1 MTALAKPSRL
11 GTAIDPEF
19 GTRIVRVTDVASET
33 GGEVIKPVYSTIQA
47 WNADESYLMLYEVG
61 SGHRLYDGHSYEFIR
76 GLSINPADLEQVYW
90 DPLDPDLLYYVDG
103 NKLTE
108 YSVSQNSKRV
118 LHTFS
123 WCRSVSA
130 GEDPMY
136 ISWDGNAF
144 GLLCDDTGQAFV
156 YRRDTDS
163 ESKRVDGADLG
174 PQVGPSGTT
183 VYLVGGVYDGD
194 MNLLRTLDL
203 DDPYNHASLGQL
215 ANGHDTFNGV
225 VFDPGRQRS
234 GVGTLVVFDMTTG
247 QDTVVIGQDTGY
259 PYPPGS
265 THISAVAHHAPG
277 WVAVSVVGEVDGRGV
292 LDNELLLANTNTGEV
307 CRIGHHRSHGKDG
320 PQDYWAEPHATVSPS
335 GTRVLFA
342 SDWGGGSI
350 VDTYVVELP
359 SYAQ

>member
-1 MTALAKPSRL
+1 
-11 GTAIDPEF
+11 
-19 GTRIVRVTDVASET
+19 
-33 GGEVIKPVYSTIQA
+33 
-47 WNADESYLMLYEVG
+47 
-61 SGHRLYDGHSYEFIR
+61 
-76 GLSINPADLEQVYW
+76 
-90 DPLDPDLLYYVDG
+90 
-103 NKLTE
+103 
-108 YSVSQNSKRV
+108 
-118 LHTFS
+118 
-123 WCRSVSA
+123 
-130 GEDPMY
+130 MY

-194 MNLLRTLDL
+194 MNFLRTLDL

-225 VFDPGRQRS
+225 VFDPGRQGS